1 MSDGATVDADG
12 NVFSEKDKSRLLSF
26 FLSEFSP
33 SDGAESYEEKAEDV
47 AAVAAKLREMI
58 NLTESYQAPLQG
70 IEGLLGNVK
79 SLSQLGKDGDNK
91 KPGEKR
97 PWAWG

>member
-1 MSDGATVDADG
+1 MDADG

-33 SDGAESYEEKAEDV
+33 SDGDGSYDEKADNV
-47 AAVAAKLREMI
+47 SAIAAKLKEMI

-79 SLSQLGKDGDNK
+79 SLSQLGKDSDSS

>member
-1 MSDGATVDADG
+1 VDADG
-12 NVFSEKDKSRLLSF
+12 NVFSEKDKTRLLSF

-79 SLSQLGKDGDNK
+79 SLSQLGKDGDK
-91 KPGEKR
+91 SKPGEKR

>member
-1 MSDGATVDADG
+1 M
-12 NVFSEKDKSRLLSF
+12 
-26 FLSEFSP
+26 
-33 SDGAESYEEKAEDV
+33 EENV
-47 AAVAAKLREMI
+47 AAMIAKLREMI
-58 NLTESYQAPLQG
+58 NLTESFQAPLQG

-79 SLSQLGKDGDNK
+79 SLRELGKEGDNQ